1 MQAGFN
7 NLALIKTVRPMAL
20 QQRQASS
27 GKNVFR
33 PEQLDVVAER
43 VLQYGIAFGLV
54 QPLDEKAL

>member
-1 MQAGFN
+1 
-7 NLALIKTVRPMAL
+7 MAL

>member
-1 MQAGFN
+1 
-7 NLALIKTVRPMAL
+7 MAL

-43 VLQYGIAFGLV
+43 VLQCGIAFGLA